1 MQAQVITN
9 KADADAKNVA
19 TNERVTTEVTRLDD
33 KNVQQD
39 NLIAA
44 NKADADAKNV
54 AINERVTTEVTRLD
68 DKNVQQD
75 NIINA
80 HTTIINN
87 VLGGNANTVASGTT
101 TLGNNANGNNTN
113 GSTIV
118 GNNATATK
126 DNSTVVGNGATSN
139 GMGGIAIGKDALAD
153 NNGAIAVGHKSTA
166 RGEDAIALGKGAV
179 TTGNNSVAI
188 GAGSTAQRDN
198 VVSVGAKG
206 EERTIINVAEGF
218 QATDAVNV
226 RQLRREITRLDAMD
240 NLQNETLTRHDNA
253 LQSLGYQMNNLEH
266 SMSAGIAGAVAL
278 SSIPAAQVGKHAVG
292 FGTGHFNGEDAV
304 SVGYTGSLMTDSSNV
319 ISIKVGAAF
328 SKGGNNTFGMGA
340 TYNFN

>member
-1 MQAQVITN
+1 M
-9 KADADAKNVA
+9 
-19 TNERVTTEVTRLDD
+19 TTEVIRLDN

-54 AINERVTTEVTRLD
+54 ATNERVTTEVIRLD

-87 VLGGNANTVASGTT
+87 VLGGNTNTVASGTT

-240 NLQNETLTRHDNA
+240 NLQNETLKRHDNA

-304 SVGYTGSLMTDSSNV
+304 SLGYTGSLMTDSNNV

-340 TYNFN
+340 SYNFN